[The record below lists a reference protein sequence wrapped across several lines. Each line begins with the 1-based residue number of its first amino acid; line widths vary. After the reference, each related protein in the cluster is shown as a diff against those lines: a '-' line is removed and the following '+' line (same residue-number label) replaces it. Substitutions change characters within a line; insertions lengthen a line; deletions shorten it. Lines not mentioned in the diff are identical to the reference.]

1 MLILNLYQS
10 SVPFSKIKIDIETV
24 QKYIIYLFINF
35 DFVDVEFY
43 FSERSVK
50 IIFIQNNLKA

>member
-1 MLILNLYQS
+1 MLILKLYQS

-50 IIFIQNNLKA
+50 IIFKII